1 VAQNRVES
9 GILLSE
15 NQHSPYHTC
24 FSRHKRP
31 RAVSVD
37 RAIMLSLK
45 SSKLLSLPRE
55 SRDKIW
61 EYTIADEAGV
71 FVLQPGMTLT
81 QFFYPKV
88 LPPIAFIRCSHFAE
102 VFLIWVR
109 TRSFEFRFNT
119 MIPPSFVWWMDI
131 IGGGRA
137 WANIKRMSF
146 TTAMRTYQPGFG
158 AGIGASNAADIV
170 ARGTTIRHLTLTI
183 SSLPVVRFDANTG
196 AFTHVRP
203 MGELLAAFD
212 LRNILRCERLQSLTL
227 LCCPTW
233 KGDRC
238 IEADDLCCA
247 PQDLFL
253 PLCNWFWHAFRDL
266 GRTVTIKGRLERR
279 GKKFSTEPQRDWG

>member
-1 VAQNRVES
+1 
-9 GILLSE
+9 
-15 NQHSPYHTC
+15 
-24 FSRHKRP
+24 
-31 RAVSVD
+31 
-37 RAIMLSLK
+37 MLSLK

-55 SRDKIW
+55 LRDKIW
-61 EYTIADEAGV
+61 EYTIVDEAGD

-88 LPPIAFIRCSHFAE
+88 LPPIAFIRRSHFAE

-253 PLCNWFWHAFRDL
+253 PLCNWFWHAFREL
-266 GRTVTIKGRLERR
+266 GRTVTIQGRLERR
-279 GKKFSTEPQRDWG
+279 GKKFSTEPQWDWGV